1 MCDERN
7 DRKNEEGA
15 VLIEYVMIVGLL
27 TAMILFFLGLLFPSA
42 GDDFE
47 TLVNRWGD
55 KIATE
60 IPGEKITPDT
70 EDAYGA
76 D

>member
-1 MCDERN
+1 MSD

-27 TAMILFFLGLLFPSA
+27 TAMILFFLGLLFPSS

-47 TLVNRWGD
+47 TLVNQWGN

-60 IPGEKITPDT
+60 IPGEKISPNTPG
-70 EDAYGA
+70 AYGA